1 MAAMPAPTE
10 VPLVTTIGSRRMT
23 TRTRSLR
30 RSRSASALDARLTL
44 GPVVPPALRLLPVL
58 TARIL
63 PLTAGEGAPA
73 IIAPMTTIAVVADDL
88 IWASRLTDAVR
99 RAGAEPRRIAGAA
112 VASRGTAAAV
122 DPEATAIAGCDGAIV
137 DTALRTTDPMT
148 VITHLHAVGL
158 PVLAVA
164 NHDDVGLRKRA
175 LAAGASKVL
184 AYRKLHDDGPAV
196 IATWMQAVLEVVP

>member
-1 MAAMPAPTE
+1 MA
-10 VPLVTTIGSRRMT
+10 
-23 TRTRSLR
+23 
-30 RSRSASALDARLTL
+30 
-44 GPVVPPALRLLPVL
+44 PALKPLLVL

-63 PLTAGEGAPA
+63 PPTASEGPAA

-99 RAGAEPRRIAGAA
+99 RAGAQPRRIAGAA
-112 VASRGTAAAV
+112 VASRRTDADV
-122 DPEATAIAGCDGAIV
+122 DHEATAIAGCDGAIV
-137 DTALRTTDPMT
+137 DTALMTADPIG
-148 VITHLHAVGL
+148 VISGLHAAGL

-196 IATWMQAVLEVVP
+196 IATWMQDALGAIR